1 MLITMLSK
9 NLIGF
14 FLLLIAFNVVAE
26 WEKDRSC
33 LQRLICN
40 AKGELLRD
48 YKENRV
54 CIGKFLLAQENLETL
69 ESDPPPMC
77 LLGDGSQNLPIG
89 HITTNQP
96 PANLRNDN
104 PQEEVLKFEIFLPG
118 DIPDLG
124 EPGDPNNIIILQR
137 HQNKKFEIIPQ
148 KNVK

>member
-14 FLLLIAFNVVAE
+14 LLFLIAFNVVAE
-26 WEKDRSC
+26 WEIDRSC

-77 LLGDGSQNLPIG
+77 L
-89 HITTNQP
+89 
-96 PANLRNDN
+96 
-104 PQEEVLKFEIFLPG
+104 
-118 DIPDLG
+118 
-124 EPGDPNNIIILQR
+124 
-137 HQNKKFEIIPQ
+137 
-148 KNVK
+148 